1 MKIKLLSPLL
11 LILIAGCNT
20 ASLPDGGVNVNIAPT
35 NAAYTANC
43 EYLGKVSSQMG
54 KWSYMPVWEVR
65 KQNIYN
71 MRAEAYYKY
80 GADTIV
86 ISTVQDYFAVGSAL
100 KCRKN

>member
-20 ASLPDGGVNVNIAPT
+20 ASLPAGGVNVNIAPT

-65 KQNIYN
+65 KHNICN